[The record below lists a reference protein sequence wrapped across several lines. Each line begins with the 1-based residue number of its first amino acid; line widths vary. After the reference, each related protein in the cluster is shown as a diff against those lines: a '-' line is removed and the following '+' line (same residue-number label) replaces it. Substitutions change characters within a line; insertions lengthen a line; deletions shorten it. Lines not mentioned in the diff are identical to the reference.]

1 MGSGGMG
8 SAILELAGVT
18 KRYGDFLAVDRVSFA
33 APKGRILGL
42 LGPNGAGKT
51 TTLRMILG
59 ITPADEGAVSVFGK
73 SPGRAVQR
81 RIGYLPEERG
91 LYRRMSAFD
100 TIVYFAKLKG
110 MRARKARVRAAQLL
124 DELGLGDV
132 KDRKVEALS
141 KGMAQ
146 KVQLI
151 TAIAHEPELVILDE
165 PFSGLDPINQNE
177 LENAIRR
184 LAAAGTTVLFSTHT
198 MSHAERLCD
207 RFVILVKGRKAFD
220 GDLAEARASVRRT
233 VKLESVNDL
242 SFLKGVPGVA
252 AVEPPADHKA
262 HWEVT
267 MAPGADPQL
276 VLAACFEHNVKLTRF
291 DSSAPS
297 LHEIFVALAGGDAE
311 GTEP

>member
-1 MGSGGMG
+1 MG
-8 SAILELAGVT
+8 AEVLELEGVT
-18 KRYGDFLAVDRVSFA
+18 KRYGDFLAVDRVSFT
-33 APKGRILGL
+33 APQGRILGL

-51 TTLRMILG
+51 STLRMILG
-59 ITPADEGAVSVFGK
+59 ITTPDDGTLSIFGK
-73 SPGRAVQR
+73 PPGRAVQR

-100 TIVYFAKLKG
+100 TVVYFAKLKG
-110 MRARKARVRAAQLL
+110 MSARKARARADQLL
-124 DELGLGDV
+124 DELGLGFA
-132 KDRKVEALS
+132 KDRRIEALS

-177 LENAIRR
+177 LEVAIRG

-220 GDLAEARASVRRT
+220 GDLTQARASVPRT
-233 VKLESVNDL
+233 IKIESENDL
-242 SFLKGVPGVA
+242 SFLKSVPGVA
-252 AVEPPADHKA
+252 TVEPPSDHVR
-262 HWEVT
+262 HWEIT
-267 MAPGADPQL
+267 LTRGADPQV
-276 VLAACFEHNVKLTRF
+276 VLAACFEHHVKLSRF
-291 DSSAPS
+291 DSSPPS
-297 LHEIFVALAGGDAE
+297 LHEVFVALAGGDAE

>member
-1 MGSGGMG
+1 MGDLV
-8 SAILELAGVT
+8 LELSEVT
-18 KRYGDFLAVDRVSFA
+18 KRYGDFLAVDRVSFS
-33 APKGRILGL
+33 APKGRIVGL

-51 TTLRMILG
+51 STLRMILG
-59 ITPADEGAVSVFGK
+59 ITSPDSGRVSVFGK
-73 SPGRAVQR
+73 APGRAVQR

-91 LYRRMSAFD
+91 LYKRMTAFD
-100 TIVYFAKLKG
+100 TVVYFAKLKG
-110 MRARKARVRAAQLL
+110 MRAAKARARADQLL
-124 DELGLGDV
+124 DELGLGYA
-132 KDRKVEALS
+132 KDRRIEALS

-177 LENAIRR
+177 LEVAIRR
-184 LAAAGTTVLFSTHT
+184 LATAGATVLFSTHT

-220 GDLAEARASVRRT
+220 GDLTEARAAVPRT
-233 VKLESVNDL
+233 IKLESDNDL

-252 AVEPPADHKA
+252 TIDPPDEKNR
-262 HWEVT
+262 HWEIT

-276 VLAACFEHNVKLTRF
+276 VLAACFEHRVKLSRF
-291 DSSAPS
+291 DSSPPS
-297 LHEIFVALAGGDAE
+297 LHEVFVTLAGSDAE
-311 GTEP
+311 GAEP

>member
-1 MGSGGMG
+1 MGDLV
-8 SAILELAGVT
+8 LELSGVT
-18 KRYGDFLAVDRVSFA
+18 KRYGDFLAVDGVSFA

-51 TTLRMILG
+51 STLRMILG
-59 ITPADEGAVSVFGK
+59 ITQADTGTVSIFGK
-73 SPGRAVQR
+73 PPGRSVQR

-100 TIVYFAKLKG
+100 TVVYFAKLKG
-110 MRARKARVRAAQLL
+110 MRTRKARERADQLL
-124 DELGLGDV
+124 DELGLGFA
-132 KDRKVEALS
+132 KDRRIEALS

-177 LENAIRR
+177 LETAIRR

-220 GDLAEARASVRRT
+220 GDLTEARAAVPRT
-233 VKLESVNDL
+233 IKLESENDL

-252 AVEPPADHKA
+252 TVEPPTEKND

-267 MAPGADPQL
+267 MARGADPQL
-276 VLAACFEHNVKLTRF
+276 VLAACFEHRVKLSRF
-291 DSSAPS
+291 DSSPPT
-297 LHEIFVALAGGDAE
+297 LHEVFVALAGGDPTGAE
-311 GTEP
+311 P

>member
-1 MGSGGMG
+1 MGDEV
-8 SAILELAGVT
+8 LELSGVT
-18 KRYGDFLAVDRVSFA
+18 KRYGDFLAVDHVSFA

-51 TTLRMILG
+51 STLRMILG
-59 ITPADEGAVSVFGK
+59 ITTQDAGTVSIFGK
-73 SPGRAVQR
+73 PPGRSVQR

-91 LYRRMSAFD
+91 LYRRMSARD
-100 TIVYFAKLKG
+100 TVVYFAKLKG
-110 MRARKARVRAAQLL
+110 MSGRKARARADQLL
-124 DELGLGDV
+124 DELGLGYA
-132 KDRKVEALS
+132 KDRRIEALS

-151 TAIAHEPELVILDE
+151 TAIAHDPELVILDE

-177 LENAIRR
+177 LENAIRG

-220 GDLAEARASVRRT
+220 GDLTEARASVPRT
-233 VKLESVNDL
+233 IKLESENDL
-242 SFLKGVPGVA
+242 SFLKGVKGVA
-252 AVEPPADHKA
+252 TVEPPADKIP

-267 MAPGADPQL
+267 MARGADPQI
-276 VLAACFEHNVKLTRF
+276 VLAACFEHQVKLTRF
-291 DSSAPS
+291 DSSPPS
-297 LHEIFVALAGGDAE
+297 LHEVFVALAGGDAE

>member
-1 MGSGGMG
+1 MGD
-8 SAILELAGVT
+8 AVLELSGVT
-18 KRYGDFLAVDRVSFA
+18 KRYGGFLAVDRVTFS

-51 TTLRMILG
+51 STLRIILG
-59 ITPADEGAVSVFGK
+59 LTPPDEGELTIFGK
-73 SPGRAVQR
+73 RRPGRAVQR

-91 LYRRMSAFD
+91 LYRRMTARN
-100 TIVYFAKLKG
+100 TVVYFAKLKG
-110 MRARKARVRAAQLL
+110 MWGGRARRRA
-124 DELGLGDV
+124 DELLERMGLGHV
-132 KDRKVEALS
+132 KDRRVEALS

-177 LENAIRR
+177 LERAIRE
-184 LAAAGTTVLFSTHT
+184 LADAGKTVLFSTHT

-220 GDLAEARASVRRT
+220 GTLDEARAIVPRK
-233 VKLESVNDL
+233 VKLETSGDL
-242 SFLKGVPGVA
+242 AFLAAVKGVTSVI
-252 AVEPPADHKA
+252 PPEDGST

-267 MAPGADPQL
+267 LSAGADPQAI
-276 VLAACFEHNVKLTRF
+276 LAACFEHGVKLTRF
-291 DSSAPS
+291 DSSPPS
-297 LHEIFVALAGGDAE
+297 LHEVFVVLAGGDTEGAE
-311 GTEP
+311 P